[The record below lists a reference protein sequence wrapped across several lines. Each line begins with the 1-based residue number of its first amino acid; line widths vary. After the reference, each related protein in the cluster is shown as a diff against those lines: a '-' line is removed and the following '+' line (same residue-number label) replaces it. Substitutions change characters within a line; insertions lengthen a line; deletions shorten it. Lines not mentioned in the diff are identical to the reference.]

1 MPSRWDA
8 ATHGWSR
15 RVFHYPLPTLMSRN
29 FRLPRTI
36 ELQPLSL
43 TPLKMRKV
51 EVRNRRPV
59 LLGYDLDEIAQA
71 FMLADGDGEADIQ
84 FSADGDHGVGVEAAV
99 GLGVFAH
106 DVDGSERG
114 GQDIFAVGG
123 GWLVPALVFDGC
135 WGRSFQS
142 TDAFV
147 EHQSCRDGFRFVH
160 LAGFSYQCRHI
171 GRGRLIW
178 PHDFMSLS

>member
-1 MPSRWDA
+1 MIDVGGEEGQLGAGR
-8 ATHGWSR
+8 G
-15 RVFHYPLPTLMSRN
+15 FHPPDDEPHRCGVGLTLKGDVAGLRHICGA
-29 FRLPRTI
+29 LHP
-36 ELQPLSL
+36 
-43 TPLKMRKV
+43 
-51 EVRNRRPV
+51 VRNRRPV

-106 DVDGSERG
+106 DVDGSERCA
-114 GQDIFAVGG
+114 QDIFAVGG

-147 EHQSCRDGFRFVH
+147 EHQGCRDGFRFVH

-178 PHDFMSLS
+178 PHNFMSLS